1 MNAGLQKLVDQNFM
15 TTEHGDYIDAAIQ
28 RKETIIVS
36 GHKGW
41 GILPLLATIGAA
53 AKEHYSVKQVKGF
66 DCLMDT
72 ADYYVIASPKE
83 ENFEKLVIDAFSVA
97 NSATLTLKD
106 PDHPYSIM
114 KALKD
119 VYKNT
124 NDSSKVYH
132 VLECAKVNDEKKLA
146 KITRMKMEEGGKLT
160 KEDL

>member
-15 TTEHGDYIDAAIQ
+15 TEAHGNYIEAAISKQ
-28 RKETIIVS
+28 ETIIVS

-53 AKEHYSVKQVKGF
+53 AKEQFEVKQVKGF
-66 DCLMDT
+66 DCLKD
-72 ADYYVIASPKE
+72 AVNYFIIASPKE
-83 ENFEKLVIDAFSVA
+83 ENFEQLVIDAFSVP
-97 NSATLTLKD
+97 NTATLTLKD

-124 NDSSKVYH
+124 NDASKVYH
-132 VLECAKVNDEKKLA
+132 VLECAKVNEEKKLA
-146 KITRMKMEEGGKLT
+146 KITRMKIEEGGKLT